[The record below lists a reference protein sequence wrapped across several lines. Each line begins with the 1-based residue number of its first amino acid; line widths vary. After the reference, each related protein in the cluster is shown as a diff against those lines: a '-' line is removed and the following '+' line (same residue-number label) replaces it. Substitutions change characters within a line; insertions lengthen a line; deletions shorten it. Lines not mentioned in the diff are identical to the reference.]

1 MKVLI
6 TGVTGLLGSQLARH
20 YAQQGHDVWG
30 LVHSTHPPAELA
42 RHITPVRAFAEL
54 SGHFDLAINL
64 AGASIAGGRWTAQ
77 RKQTLRDS
85 RIGTTKDLLTPLA
98 NEQYRI
104 DHLISGSAIGYYGS
118 TTETVTE
125 QSPAGTDFAAHMV
138 ANWEASALAGQ
149 GLINKIT
156 LIRTGLVLSDRGG
169 LLKQLALPARL
180 GLAARLGKGHQGQSW
195 IHEADWVAAVI
206 WLHEQGFTGAFNL
219 TAPGP
224 VSQDTFSR
232 TLSRQMHRPYWLK
245 VPAGPLRLGM
255 GELADLVLNG
265 QWVVPS
271 RLKEEGFNF
280 TFPDLESALKDLLG
294 GR

>member
-20 YAQQGHDVWG
+20 YSQLGHEVWG
-30 LVHSTHPPAELA
+30 LIHRTHPQPELA
-42 RHITPVRAFAEL
+42 RHITPVHTPNEL
-54 SGHFDLAINL
+54 SGNFELAINL

-77 RKQTLRDS
+77 RKRALRDS
-85 RIGTTKDLLTPLA
+85 RIGVTQDLLAQVTR
-98 NEQYRI
+98 EKYHI

-125 QSPAGTDFAAHMV
+125 QSPAGTDFSAQMV
-138 ANWEASALAGQ
+138 ADWEACALAGQ
-149 GLINKIT
+149 TAIKKIT
-156 LIRTGLVLSDRGG
+156 LVRTGLVLSNRGG

-180 GLAARLGKGHQGQSW
+180 GLAARLGHGNQGQSW
-195 IHEADWVAAVI
+195 IHETDWVNAI
-206 WLHEQGFTGAFNL
+206 TWLHEQGLTGPVNL

-224 VSQDTFSR
+224 VSQNTFSR
-232 TLSRQMHRPYWLK
+232 ALANQLHRPYWLK
-245 VPAGPLRLGM
+245 VPATPVRWGM

-271 RLKEEGFNF
+271 RLKEEGFTF
-280 TFPDLESALKDLLG
+280 AFPDLESALRDLLG
-294 GR
+294 ER

>member
-30 LVHSTHPPAELA
+30 LVHTTHPPAELV
-42 RHITPVRAFAEL
+42 RHITPVHTFTEL

-64 AGASIAGGRWTAQ
+64 AGASVAGGRWTAQ

-85 RIGTTKDLLTPLA
+85 RIGTTKGLLAPLA

-104 DHLISGSAIGYYGS
+104 DHLISGSAVGYYGS

-125 QSPAGTDFAAHMV
+125 QASAGADFGAQMV
-138 ANWEASALAGQ
+138 ADWEASALAGQ
-149 GLINKIT
+149 GSINKIT
-156 LIRTGLVLSDRGG
+156 LIRTGLVLSVHGG
-169 LLKQLALPARL
+169 LLKQLVLPARL
-180 GLAARLGKGHQGQSW
+180 CLAARLGSGHQGQSW
-195 IHEADWVAAVI
+195 IHETDWVAAVT
-206 WLHEQGFTGAFNL
+206 WLHERGLTGAFNL
-219 TAPGP
+219 TTPEP

-232 TLSRQMHRPYWLK
+232 TLARQLDRPYWLK
-245 VPAGPLRLGM
+245 VPATPMRWGL

-265 QWVVPS
+265 QWVVPG

-280 TFPDLESALKDLLG
+280 TFPDLGSALKDLLG

>member
-20 YAQQGHDVWG
+20 YARQGHDVWG
-30 LVHSTHPPAELA
+30 LVHTTHPPAELA
-42 RHITPVRAFAEL
+42 RHITPVRAFTEL

-64 AGASIAGGRWTAQ
+64 AGASIAGGRWTSQ

-85 RIGTTKDLLTPLA
+85 RIGTTKDLLAPLA

-125 QSPAGTDFAAHMV
+125 QAPAGTDFGAQMV
-138 ANWEASALAGQ
+138 ADWEASGLTGQ
-149 GLINKIT
+149 GAINKIT
-156 LIRTGLVLSDRGG
+156 LVRTGLVLSDRGG
-169 LLKQLALPARL
+169 LLKQLAIPARL
-180 GLAARLGKGHQGQSW
+180 GLAARLGSGHQGQSW
-195 IHEADWVAAVI
+195 IHETDWIAAVT
-206 WLHEQGFTGAFNL
+206 WLHERGLTGAFNL

-232 TLSRQMHRPYWLK
+232 TLSRLLHRPYWLK

-255 GELADLVLNG
+255 GELAELVLNG

-271 RLKEEGFNF
+271 RLKEEGFQF

>member
-20 YAQQGHDVWG
+20 YAQAGDEVWG
-30 LVHSTHPPAELA
+30 MVHNTEPSAELG
-42 RHITPVRAFAEL
+42 RHITPFHDTSEL

-64 AGASIAGGRWTAQ
+64 SGASVAGGWWTIS
-77 RKQTLRDS
+77 RKQLLRDS
-85 RIGTTKDLLTPLA
+85 RIGVTTSLLAPL
-98 NEQYRI
+98 EDQQYSI
-104 DHLISGSAIGYYGS
+104 GHLISGSAIGYYGS

-125 QSPAGTDFAAHMV
+125 QAPAGTDFGARMV
-138 ANWEASALAGQ
+138 ADWEASALAGSH
-149 GLINKIT
+149 LIDKIT
-156 LIRTGLVLSDRGG
+156 LVRTGLILSDHGG

-180 GLAARLGKGHQGQSW
+180 GLASRLGQGNQGQSW
-195 IHEADWVAAVI
+195 IHQSDWLAAVV
-206 WLHEQGFTGAFNL
+206 WLHQEGLTGAYNL

-232 TLSRQMHRPYWLK
+232 LLAQQMHRPYWLK
-245 VPAGPLRLGM
+245 VPAAPLRWGM

-271 RLKEEGFNF
+271 RLKEAGFSF
-280 TFPDLESALKDLLG
+280 VFPDLESALQDLLG
-294 GR
+294 